1 MDDLLLAL
9 RVVVSLGVVV
19 ALLWIVQR
27 RLSTGARR
35 PQKAAVVR
43 LIGRQGVAGKSSVV
57 VVEVEGERLV
67 LGVTEQGMTVLARH
81 DAPAEPSIPSLES
94 APATG
99 APAPVTP
106 LAPARARLSAAPLAT
121 PPSWAAVWQRAL
133 GSAAQR

>member
-94 APATG
+94 APAT
-99 APAPVTP
+99 VTP